1 MKHSVRNTVGNPCAH
16 KLRTKNAD
24 TMTKYTYL
32 YIAMCSCDDVN
43 IFSILIAFQNHG
55 IISLCQ
61 QKHQVFGLSLIRKW
75 KMLTFFM
82 KVHCI
87 FQLFAYFKGGMVTL
101 DISPLFLKFACNI
114 SHVYMGVVTYW
125 YKWTK
130 NLPVVWTTPWQQFY
144 HISPLPSRDAI
155 LLESPHRSPFEYF
168 LQ

>member
-87 FQLFAYFKGGMVTL
+87 FQLFAFFKGGMVTL
-101 DISPLFLKFACNI
+101 DISPLFLKFACNFAN
-114 SHVYMGVVTYW
+114 VYMGVVTYW
-125 YKWTK
+125 YKK
-130 NLPVVWTTPWQQFY
+130 L
-144 HISPLPSRDAI
+144 D
-155 LLESPHRSPFEYF
+155 
-168 LQ
+168 